1 MHGFLRNNSWETRV
15 AAGQALEAIAK
26 NVPQW
31 APAGAPKSG
40 KGSNPRA
47 APKSGKG
54 SDPRAA
60 PKPGKGSDPRAA
72 PKPGKGSDP
81 RATPKSGKG
90 STVWA
95 DCNGAMDNREL

>member
-31 APAGAPKSG
+31 APTG
-40 KGSNPRA
+40 

-60 PKPGKGSDPRAA
+60 PKSGKGSDPRTA
-72 PKPGKGSDP
+72 
-81 RATPKSGKG
+81 
-90 STVWA
+90 VWA
-95 DCNGAMDNREL
+95 DCSGAMDNRELQELGENKQVLEKG

>member
-60 PKPGKGSDPRAA
+60 PKPGKGSDPRA
-72 PKPGKGSDP
+72 
-81 RATPKSGKG
+81 TPKSGKG

>member
-31 APAGAPKSG
+31 APTGAPKS
-40 KGSNPRA
+40 
-47 APKSGKG
+47 
-54 SDPRAA
+54 
-60 PKPGKGSDPRAA
+60 
-72 PKPGKGSDP
+72 GKGSDP

-90 STVWA
+90 SDPRAAPKSGKGSAVWA
-95 DCNGAMDNREL
+95 DCSGAMDNRELQQLGENKQVLEKG